1 MPIPLKTNF
10 CYNSAMDYLR
20 SPWRMKYVQGHH
32 KTPGCVFCNE
42 MKRPDGP
49 QNLIVYRGS
58 GAFVILNRFPYTSGH
73 LMVVPFSHLGT
84 LDMLEPSTLSEM
96 MELLTKSTMVLSE
109 VYHPDGYNI
118 GANIGKAAGAGIAD
132 HIHWHVVPRWIGD
145 TNFMSTLGETRVLS
159 ELLEVTYRD
168 VHLAWSAL

>member
-1 MPIPLKTNF
+1 
-10 CYNSAMDYLR
+10 
-20 SPWRMKYVQGHH
+20 
-32 KTPGCVFCNE
+32 
-42 MKRPDGP
+42 
-49 QNLIVYRGS
+49 
-58 GAFVILNRFPYTSGH
+58 
-73 LMVVPFSHLGT
+73 
-84 LDMLEPSTLSEM
+84 
-96 MELLTKSTMVLSE
+96 LLTKSTMVLSE